1 MSETIFEPR
10 IEIVLENDCQRYYAG
25 DTVKGGVEMVLDED
39 TPMGNVTISF
49 HCIGEVKWVS
59 IGSRRLMRRYSL
71 FTQSIP
77 LGGTCFESILL
88 EWIPVL

>member
-25 DTVKGGVEMVLDED
+25 ETVRGQVEMMLDED
-39 TPMGNVTISF
+39 IPLSNVTISF

-59 IGSRRLMRRYSL
+59 VLFSL
-71 FTQSIP
+71 SIVKRNAK
-77 LGGTCFESILL
+77 LF
-88 EWIPVL
+88 